1 MAAKKKGLGRGLEAL
16 LGLDSGPG
24 TPENDGAIE
33 LRQLKIDQIQPGRY
47 QPRTGMDN
55 ERLQE
60 LAESIKAQGLIQPL
74 TVREIAR
81 GRFEIIAG
89 ERRWRAAQ
97 LAGLADVPVI
107 VREVDDHAT
116 LAIALIENI
125 QREDL
130 SPLEE
135 ATALKRLIE
144 EFKLTHQQAAT
155 AVGRSRA
162 AVTNLLRLL
171 DLPEAI
177 KRLLETHALEMGHA
191 RALLALAPAA
201 AEALARS
208 AAEQQWNVR
217 ELEQRVRR
225 LGEDGPGKAAGA
237 AGGKAGRKGAVQA
250 DPDIAQLERQLGE
263 RLNAKVHIQHGA
275 KGRGRLVI
283 DYFSLDELDGIL
295 ERIR

>member
-1 MAAKKKGLGRGLEAL
+1 MATKKKGLGRGLEAL
-16 LGLDSGPG
+16 LGMDSGPA
-24 TPENDGAIE
+24 PSENDGAAQ
-33 LRQLKIDQIQPGRY
+33 LRQLKVDLIQPGRY
-47 QPRTGMDN
+47 QPRTGMDD

-60 LAESIKAQGLIQPL
+60 LAESIKAQGLIQPI

-97 LAGLADVPVI
+97 LAGMSEVPVI

-135 ATALKRLIE
+135 A
-144 EFKLTHQQAAT
+144 
-155 AVGRSRA
+155 S
-162 AVTNLLRLL
+162 
-171 DLPEAI
+171 AI

-191 RALLALAPAA
+191 RALLALAPAQ

-217 ELEQRVRR
+217 ELEERVRR
-225 LGEDGPGKAAGA
+225 LGEGAQGKPPGKGGRGGAGKR
-237 AGGKAGRKGAVQA
+237 GTA
-250 DPDIAQLERQLGE
+250 DPDVAQLERELGE
-263 RLNAKVHIQHGA
+263 RINAKVQIQHGP
-275 KGRGRLVI
+275 KGRGKLVI
-283 DYFSLDELDGIL
+283 EYFSLDELDGIL
-295 ERIR
+295 ERIK